1 MSGKRNFSQPLSLH
15 KAAERIAE
23 KLRNVSQKSCGTFSD
38 STEF

>member
-23 KLRNVSQKSCGTFSD
+23 KLRNILRFL
-38 STEF
+38 

>member
-23 KLRNVSQKSCGTFSD
+23 KLRNVSKKNCGTFPDSSD
-38 STEF
+38 F